1 MQFPKTPADETQ
13 RLIALHCLKIL
24 DTPQSETF
32 DRVTRRAGQAQR
44 APIVLVSLV
53 DQQRQWFKSRI
64 GLPLAQTSR
73 DVSFC
78 GHAVFAGN
86 PLVVPDAMADARF
99 VNNPLVT
106 GAPHIRSYLGI
117 PIYTSDQQPV
127 GTLCVI
133 DVVPREFTATEIAA
147 LGDFAKIIEEIL
159 HAQEMSLRIDAVRQQ
174 ADAAATLFRDTF
186 ELAAVGIV
194 HTSPSGQVM
203 RVNPRACEMLG
214 YEQQELLAV
223 SFVDITHPDD
233 VAQNARHFQSLLAG
247 EIDTYRIEKRF
258 VRKDGSF
265 LWTNICVS
273 LKRAESAEPG
283 YLIAVIDDVTD
294 KKQVE
299 AELLRSRDYLAA
311 EVLQRTEKIGE
322 QSLILQTQIKRS
334 LESENAQRRTSARL
348 RTILDN
354 VPAMIGY
361 WNQQL
366 RCEFANENYRAAFGL
381 DPARMIGMSMRQ
393 IMGTAR
399 FKKNEPYALMALKGQ
414 PQRFEHR
421 IPKPDGTFTCADV
434 RYLPDFNES
443 REIRGFHVLATDVTA
458 LRDAHVAI
466 EAANTQLKQDS
477 STDYLTGMAN
487 RRAFSERSEAAAT
500 LAHKTGQPYGLI
512 LLDVDNFKVV
522 NDTYGHDVGDQ
533 VLAAI
538 GRTLREQLRGVADL
552 AARLGGEEFAVLCF
566 GELNEPSLRQLA
578 ERLRLRINAQH
589 VQTRIGSVAVTC
601 SFGVA
606 ISCADDTDWKKIYA
620 RADAA
625 LYDAKSSGK
634 DRVVYG
640 RNDVRGATGKFRRLR
655 GVPT

>member
-1 MQFPKTPADETQ
+1 MQIPKTPVDETH
-13 RLIALHCLKIL
+13 RVIALHCLNIL
-24 DTPQSETF
+24 DTPRSETF
-32 DRVTRRAGQAQR
+32 DRVTRLVAQALR
-44 APIVLVSLV
+44 APIVLMSLV
-53 DQQRQWFKSRI
+53 DSERQWFKSRF
-64 GLPLAQTSR
+64 GLAIDQTPR
-73 DVSFC
+73 DISFC
-78 GHAVFAGN
+78 GHAVFASN
-86 PLVVPDAMADARF
+86 PLVVPDATADARF

-117 PIYTSDQQPV
+117 PIYTLDRQPV

-133 DVVPREFTATEIAA
+133 DVVPRDFTAVEIAT
-147 LGDFAKIIEEIL
+147 LSDFAKLIEKIL
-159 HAQEMSLRIDAVRQQ
+159 HAQEQTLRIDAMQVL
-174 ADAAATLFRDTF
+174 ANEAAKIFRDTF
-186 ELAAVGIV
+186 ELAPVGIV
-194 HTSPSGQVM
+194 HTASSGRLM
-203 RVNPRACEMLG
+203 RVNPRTCEMLG
-214 YEQQELLAV
+214 YSQQELLAV

-233 VAQNARHFQSLLAG
+233 VPQHAQLFQSMLAG
-247 EIDTYRIEKRF
+247 KLDTYRMEVRF
-258 VRKDGSF
+258 VRKDGAF
-265 LWTNICVS
+265 LWANLCVS
-273 LKRAESAEPG
+273 VKRTASADPD
-283 YLIAVIDDVTD
+283 YLIGVIEDISE
-294 KKQVE
+294 KKQSH
-299 AELLRSRDYLAA
+299 AELLRERNAF
-311 EVLQRTEKIGE
+311 
-322 QSLILQTQIKRS
+322 LQTQIKRS
-334 LESENAQRRTSARL
+334 LESESAHRTTSERL
-348 RTILDN
+348 RTILNN

-366 RCEFANENYRAAFGL
+366 RCEFANEDYRAAFGL
-381 DPARMIGMSMRQ
+381 DPARMIGMSMQQ

-477 STDYLTGMAN
+477 STDYLTGIAN
-487 RRAFSERSEAAAT
+487 RRAFSDRSEAAAT

-578 ERLRLRINAQH
+578 ERLRLRINAEH
-589 VQTRIGSVAVTC
+589 VPTQYGPVAVTC

-606 ISCADDTDWKKIYA
+606 MSFPEDTDWKKIYA

-625 LYDAKSSGK
+625 LYDAKASGK
-634 DRVVYG
+634 DCVVYG
-640 RNDVRGATGKFRRLR
+640 RNDVRGATGKYLRLR
-655 GVPT
+655 GVPS